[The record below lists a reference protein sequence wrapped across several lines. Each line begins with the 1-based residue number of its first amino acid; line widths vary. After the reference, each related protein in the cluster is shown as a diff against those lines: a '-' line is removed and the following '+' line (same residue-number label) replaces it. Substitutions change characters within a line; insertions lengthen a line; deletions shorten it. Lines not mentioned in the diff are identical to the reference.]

1 MDKFLGI
8 FATPLGYL
16 LSFIYSVVPYYAIT
30 IIIFTIIVRGA
41 LFPLYFHQ
49 QKGMLKMSGI
59 QPKIKALQQKFKGDK
74 EELNKRMMELY
85 KAEGYNPAS
94 GCLPLLIQM
103 PILMGLFFLLRNP
116 SVFLHTDKI
125 IMATHESFLW
135 MHDLGQPD
143 PWILPILAGLTT
155 FATFTLSQMGAVQ
168 MPGQENQ
175 TNGMMKVMR
184 YVFPL
189 LIFWMAKSMPAG
201 LSIYWVTGNVFTMVQ
216 TRYFNVWKKK
226 QLKKK
231 QIS

>member
-1 MDKFLGI
+1 
-8 FATPLGYL
+8 
-16 LSFIYSVVPYYAIT
+16 
-30 IIIFTIIVRGA
+30 
-41 LFPLYFHQ
+41 
-49 QKGMLKMSGI
+49 MSGI